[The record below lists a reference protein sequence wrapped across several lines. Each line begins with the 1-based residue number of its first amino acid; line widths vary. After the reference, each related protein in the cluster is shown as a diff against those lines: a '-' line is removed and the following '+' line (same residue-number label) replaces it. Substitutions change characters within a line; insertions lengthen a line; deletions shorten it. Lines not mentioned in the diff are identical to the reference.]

1 MKKAIFFVLLCA
13 ALPGIGLASGEGARL
28 DAVKV
33 DLNDQASLQ
42 RGARLFMNYCL
53 SCHSASYMRYNRMAA
68 DLGIPEDL
76 MIKNMEFIPD
86 AKGNFKSGALMKSTM
101 PPDVA
106 KAAFNTVPPD
116 LSLVGRSR
124 GAEWFYTY
132 MRSFYRDESRPSGW
146 NNIVFPNV
154 SMPHVLVEL
163 QGQQRAVYRTEKHEA
178 EVTEKGKKVK
188 KVEEEKVFDH
198 FELEKPGTMSTE
210 QFDDSVRDLTN
221 FMVYLG
227 EPAKLVRY
235 RIGIVVIVFLA
246 IFMVIAYLL
255 KREYWKDV
263 H

>member
-1 MKKAIFFVLLCA
+1 
-13 ALPGIGLASGEGARL
+13 
-28 DAVKV
+28 
-33 DLNDQASLQ
+33 
-42 RGARLFMNYCL
+42 
-53 SCHSASYMRYNRMAA
+53 
-68 DLGIPEDL
+68 
-76 MIKNMEFIPD
+76 
-86 AKGNFKSGALMKSTM
+86 
-101 PPDVA
+101 
-106 KAAFNTVPPD
+106 
-116 LSLVGRSR
+116 
-124 GAEWFYTY
+124 

-163 QGQQRAVYRTEKHEA
+163 QGHQRAVYKVEKHEA

-198 FELEKPGTMSTE
+198 FELEKPGSLSTE
-210 QFDDSVRDLTN
+210 QFDGAMRDLTN
-221 FMVYLG
+221 FMAYLA

-255 KREYWKDV
+255 KKEYWKDV